1 MIVSHIDL
9 KTGQKLADDVV
20 TEKTK
25 TTSTTSYTTTPI
37 SGRTDV
43 IAPMNASGN
52 YQPGTFNVVYLYGK
66 IGGDDPDPQ
75 PTTEPIPTDPQPT
88 TEPKP
93 TDPQP
98 TTEPDPTGKI
108 LIGDVNFDGIVSVAD
123 ATVVQ
128 RCAAELT
135 TFNAKEKLAGDC
147 NGDKIISVADATLIQ
162 KYAAEFN
169 EDLKLTGTY
178 VNA

>member
-1 MIVSHIDL
+1 MKKYMD
-9 KTGQKLADDVV
+9 
-20 TEKTK
+20 
-25 TTSTTSYTTTPI
+25 
-37 SGRTDV
+37 
-43 IAPMNASGN
+43 
-52 YQPGTFNVVYLYGK
+52 NVYMA
-66 IGGDDPDPQ
+66 
-75 PTTEPIPTDPQPT
+75 TIPTDHDMCIFSDNGGSQTFNQTIPGADYIYRNGAWEKYDEAEVTPTQPS
-88 TEPKP
+88 
-93 TDPQP
+93 TDGDS
-98 TTEPDPTGKI
+98 TKI
-108 LIGDVNFDGIVSVAD
+108 LVGDVNFDGIVSVAD